1 MNKQTEFDEQR
12 CKELES
18 EFAEFF
24 EYLNSVDD
32 LEKQSIEQLL
42 DTAINE
48 EEKFLTWKNSRRR
61 LENVRL
67 FHQTGGKRA
76 PIKKAAK
83 LSDFSR
89 SIEVSVDVYLS
100 EISEKSY
107 FEIWE
112 CDARDVPQFS
122 LNRISISKVFEHGKL
137 NVRERLRDDV
147 RLQIEAEMKENVI
160 SFKLSH
166 KVSFHASA
174 ANSLKA
180 FVENKRQVVRQ
191 TLQFGWLK
199 EVFALANFAYVLL
212 FLFVFII
219 KPATA
224 MSPGVVYSEE
234 MILKEECEKRVCIAR

>member
-1 MNKQTEFDEQR
+1 MNKQTEFDEKS

-18 EFAEFF
+18 EFAEIF

-32 LEKQSIEQLL
+32 LEKHSIEQLL

-48 EEKFLTWKNSRRR
+48 EEKFQVWRNSRRR

-67 FHQTGGKRA
+67 FHRTGGKRA
-76 PIKKAAK
+76 VIKKAAK

-89 SIEVSVDVYLS
+89 SIEVSVDVDLS
-100 EISEKSY
+100 EINEKSY

-112 CDARDVPQFS
+112 CDERDVPQFP
-122 LNRISISKVFEHGKL
+122 LQRLSIFKVFENGKL
-137 NVRERLRDDV
+137 KIQEHLRDDV
-147 RLQIEAEMKENVI
+147 HLQIEAELKENFI

-166 KVSFHASA
+166 KVFFYASA
-174 ANSLKA
+174 INSIKT
-180 FVENKRQVVRQ
+180 FVENKRQVARHA
-191 TLQFGWLK
+191 LQFGWLK
-199 EVFALANFAYVLL
+199 QALALANFAYVLL

-224 MSPGVVYSEE
+224 MSPGIGYSEE
-234 MILKEECEKRVCIAR
+234 MILKEECEKRICVAR